1 MKKFI
6 TTISIILSSFILT
19 TSAFGDDHAEPQYG
33 ALEGYFCNY
42 NKGKGL
48 SDVLKVAGEWDEWAD
63 SNVSVNYSAWVM
75 TPQVNN
81 PQDFPYDYFWLG
93 VADNHEALGTVNDE
107 WMAKGAKIQKK
118 WEAIEVCD
126 SHNLMTGLMAR
137 PFQSTT
143 GHAFVQISGC
153 ELNDGK
159 TLQDLMVADK
169 QWAKWMDEVGMPGGL
184 LRWLPFAG
192 DSRDSTTDLYSVYL
206 TESMASRGKAH
217 DMMIKGGAAVLQ
229 STYDDVMSCDTP
241 RIYHSTSVGGKN
253 VS

>member
-1 MKKFI
+1 MGLLATSSRFFFFQAEDGI
-6 TTISIILSSFILT
+6 RHFCLSRGL
-19 TSAFGDDHAEPQYG
+19 GD
-33 ALEGYFCNY
+33 GY
-42 NKGKGL
+42 KG
-48 SDVLKVAGEWDEWAD
+48 
-63 SNVSVNYSAWVM
+63 
-75 TPQVNN
+75 Q
-81 PQDFPYDYFWLG
+81 
-93 VADNHEALGTVNDE
+93 VNDE

-118 WEAIEVCD
+118 WAAIEVCD

-206 TESMASRGKAH
+206 SESMASRGKAH

-241 RIYHSTSVGGKN
+241 RIYHSTSVGGKK